1 MPKLEYRGIF
11 ARPGWYNYKSGKK
24 HKSYKELKKAAQRQP
39 EIMVT
44 LGHPKNHDGSPRWA
58 VVNDYLGRMI
68 QIANDAK
75 QVIEMVFKPH
85 EEDWDKIPL
94 ELQEKLENDMPVA
107 ISAAFTCKDMDA
119 EEQED
124 ILYGHAGLLKDT
136 DDPTC
141 PLGTCGI
148 NVRMESDNGEIS
160 EMRYEQATS
169 TKDTEEEKTEEEA
182 VEKPEFVTKKDF
194 DEFSQKVLEMLAT
207 KTEETG
213 VEPVNEETE
222 EEQVPI
228 VEEPT
233 PPQPK
238 PTIEPAQTIP
248 KDTSPV
254 EKEEPND
261 GLFKT
266 ARTFSVEIAGA
277 TTKKDKK

>member
-1 MPKLEYRGIF
+1 MPKLEYPGIF
-11 ARPGWYNYKSGKK
+11 ARPGWYTYKSGKK
-24 HKSYKELKKAAQRQP
+24 YKSYEELKKAAQRQP
-39 EIMVT
+39 ELMVT
-44 LGHPKNHDGSPRWA
+44 LGHPRNHDGSPRFP
-58 VVNDYLGRMI
+58 VVNDYLGRII
-68 QIANDAK
+68 QIANDVK
-75 QVIEMVFKPH
+75 QRIDMVFKPH
-85 EEDWDKIPL
+85 EEDWDKIPP
-94 ELQEKLENDMPVA
+94 ELQVNLEADLPVA

-119 EEQED
+119 EEQD
-124 ILYGHAGLLKDT
+124 GILYNHVGLLKDT
-136 DDPTC
+136 EDPTC

-169 TKDTEEEKTEEEA
+169 TKDEKEEPEA
-182 VEKPEFVTKKDF
+182 VESPEFITKKDF
-194 DEFSQKVLEMLAT
+194 EEFSTKVFEMLAPK

-213 VEPVNEETE
+213 VEPVKEETE

-266 ARTFSVEIAGA
+266 GRTFGVEIAGEA
-277 TTKKDKK
+277 TKKDKK